1 MSSVINHLNQFHDP
15 RDQNKIKHPLSTIL
29 FISICSTFSGAE
41 SWEDMV
47 LWAETHTEWLSKYV
61 NIDSG
66 IPSYS
71 TIRRLFTLIKPS
83 YWGQL
88 IHQTIL
94 EHHPNKKSEDH
105 IPIDGKTLR
114 GSKCGAKDV
123 RAIQMVSALSVE
135 NNIVLGEVKTDC
147 KSNEITAIP
156 LLLALLDLEG
166 ATVSIDAMGCNEKI
180 ISNIL

>member
-1 MSSVINHLNQFHDP
+1 
-15 RDQNKIKHPLSTIL
+15 
-29 FISICSTFSGAE
+29 
-41 SWEDMV
+41 MV

-61 NIDSG
+61 DIDSG

-123 RAIQMVSALSVE
+123 RAIRTIA
-135 NNIVLGEVKTDC
+135 
-147 KSNEITAIP
+147 
-156 LLLALLDLEG
+156 
-166 ATVSIDAMGCNEKI
+166 
-180 ISNIL
+180 